1 MAEIHEKPLT
11 PNEIEAESMR
21 LIDVEAGQHRFRADQ
36 WQLVKRMIHATA
48 DFDFMQSIRFHEQ
61 AISAGVQ
68 ALRNGCSIYCDTA
81 MLASAIQK
89 RTLRRWGC
97 KTICFIED
105 ADVRQESERTGLTRS
120 ALAVRKAADSL
131 EGAIIAIGNAPTAL
145 NAAIDLCRQGPV
157 TPSLIVGVPVG
168 FVGAL
173 QAKRR
178 LCESGLTY
186 ITNLDRKG
194 GTPAAAAAINALVK
208 LADKFVP

>member
-1 MAEIHEKPLT
+1 MAEMHGQPLT
-11 PNEIEAESMR
+11 PEEIEAESMR
-21 LIDVEAGQHRFRADQ
+21 IIDVEAGQHRFAPEQ

-48 DFDFMQSIRFHEQ
+48 DFDFMRSIRLHEQ

-68 ALRNGCSIYCDTA
+68 ALRDGCSIYCDTA
-81 MLASAIQK
+81 MLASAIHK

-97 KTICFIED
+97 KLVCFIED
-105 ADVRQESERTGLTRS
+105 ADVRRESERTGLTRS
-120 ALAVRKAADSL
+120 ALAVRKAADVL

-145 NAAIDLCRQGPV
+145 DAAIDLCRRGPIK
-157 TPSLIVGVPVG
+157 PSLIVGVPVG

-194 GTPAAAAAINALVK
+194 GTPAAAAALNALMK
-208 LADKFVP
+208 LADRPVL